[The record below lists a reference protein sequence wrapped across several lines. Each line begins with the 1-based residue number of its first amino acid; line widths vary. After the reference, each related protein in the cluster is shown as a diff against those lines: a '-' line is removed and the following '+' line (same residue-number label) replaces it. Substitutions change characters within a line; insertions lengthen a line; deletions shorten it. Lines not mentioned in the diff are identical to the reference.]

1 MLKNDIMN
9 SIDEYITGFP
19 KEIQIILEQIR
30 STIRSIAPEA
40 KETIKY
46 GMPAFELEGALV
58 YFAAFK
64 KHIGFYPIPT
74 GIETFKKELSLYK
87 QGKGSVRFP
96 LDKPMPLDLIAD
108 IVAYRVKENSDKALR
123 KKMDEI

>member
-9 SIDEYITGFP
+9 SIDDYITEFP
-19 KEIQIILEQIR
+19 KEIQTILEQIR

-46 GMPAFELEGALV
+46 GMPAFELKGVLV

-74 GIETFKKELSLYK
+74 GIETFKEALSIYK
-87 QGKGSVRFP
+87 QGKGSVQFS

-108 IVAYRVKENSDKALR
+108 IVAYRVQENSDKALR
-123 KKMDEI
+123 KKDV